1 MFNML
6 GVFMLFLMIQM
17 WLREDVEEKS
27 QPAKNSAPRKITH
40 EPIGVITRNKAC

>member
-17 WLREDVEEKS
+17 WLREAINTAPQTEKESRPTAQS
-27 QPAKNSAPRKITH
+27 QGIS
-40 EPIGVITRNKAC
+40 VITRDKAC